1 MIIKNTNG
9 FMVFRFDS
17 IQEMELLYKVLPIPD
32 LVPFRDQP
40 LTFIPEAQNKIG
52 YLIAGNPINSLAIPT
67 VSCADVIEG
76 FEENR
81 LCYSLTDDAIVMR
94 DLILTK
100 VNLVKNQFGKFMGN
114 FILQPYSM
122 VGLYGR
128 AADYEAVYDANK
140 GIFVYTYIRFEL
152 L

>member
-17 IQEMELLYKVLPIPD
+17 IQEMELLYKVLPIPN

-40 LTFIPEAQNKIG
+40 LTYVPEAQAKIG
-52 YLIAGNPINSLAIPT
+52 YLIAGDMINPLAVPI

-81 LCYSLTDDAIVMR
+81 LCYSLTDDAIVTR

-100 VNLVKNQFGKFMGN
+100 VSLHKNQFGKYMGN

-122 VGLYGR
+122 VGLLGR
-128 AADYEAVYDANK
+128 AADYEAVYDANR
-140 GIFVYTYIRFEL
+140 GIFVYTYIRFEIL
-152 L
+152 